1 MSKNTGKAYE
11 LFVQSLYQ
19 AILQSELLSGQ
30 KNIEVE
36 TNKLLVDK
44 NGTERQFDI
53 YWEYSLGGFLYKT
66 VIECK
71 DYASKISIDKI
82 DSLLG
87 KLQDFPELRGVFA
100 TKVGYQ
106 SGAEIKAN
114 NNNIE
119 LLIVRQQNDSDWE
132 DEDGT
137 PLIREI
143 NIGMTVTHPARITG
157 FNIFMPK
164 ETEHKTPLSLS
175 GMNNEII
182 IINEDTNAKFS
193 MFDLQHILLDDHK
206 NESGIFEKVCK
217 FKGKIITAD
226 QEVDILG
233 YKVSYIIPKPSKD
246 NILID
251 YSEKL
256 IGVIEYLSQ
265 GRKAIVFDD
274 HIRYENKKI
283 LNRST

>member
-19 AILQSELLSGQ
+19 AILQSELLTGQ

-106 SGAEIKAN
+106 SGAETKAN
-114 NNNIE
+114 KNNIE

-143 NIGMTVTHPARITG
+143 NIGMTAIHPARITG
-157 FNIFMPK
+157 FNIFLPK
-164 ETEHKTPLSLS
+164 ETEQKTPFSLS

-182 IINEDTNAKFS
+182 IINEDTNEQFS
-193 MFDLQHILLDDHK
+193 MFDLQHTLLDDHK
-206 NESGIFEKVCK
+206 EESGIFEKEFK
-217 FKGKIITAD
+217 FKGKITTTD

-233 YKVSYIIPKPSKD
+233 YKVSYIIPKPSKED
-246 NILID
+246 ILID
-251 YSEKL
+251 FSEKL

-274 HIRYENKKI
+274 HIRYENKN
-283 LNRST
+283 L

>member
-1 MSKNTGKAYE
+1 M
-11 LFVQSLYQ
+11 
-19 AILQSELLSGQ
+19 
-30 KNIEVE
+30 
-36 TNKLLVDK
+36 VDK

-106 SGAEIKAN
+106 SGAETKAN
-114 NNNIE
+114 KNNIE

-143 NIGMTVTHPARITG
+143 NIGMTAIHPARITG
-157 FNIFMPK
+157 FNIFLPK
-164 ETEHKTPLSLS
+164 ETEQKTPFSLS

-182 IINEDTNAKFS
+182 IINEDTNEQFS
-193 MFDLQHILLDDHK
+193 MFDLQHTLLDDHK
-206 NESGIFEKVCK
+206 EESGIFEKEFK
-217 FKGKIITAD
+217 FKGKITTTD

-233 YKVSYIIPKPSKD
+233 YKVSYIIPKPSKED
-246 NILID
+246 ILID
-251 YSEKL
+251 FSEKL

-274 HIRYENKKI
+274 HIRYENKN
-283 LNRST
+283 L